1 MTFQSAKNLK
11 PHLALR
17 KAVEINQK
25 LDQSCLK
32 LFCYTG
38 GKQLYPYLKI
48 GQLPYVTWNLKLLLG
63 WVHALATQK
72 DAQCSPAL
80 EGTRWERH
88 LKSTPLNISRAIAA
102 KIAAKSLQEPLQRKG
117 QLVLCLEDSNQNKTK
132 QALFGLLS
140 VYGMRLVT
148 NNSQEMRRPYVWLQH
163 LRSNFTPLVP
173 TFLITS
179 LQGQDICS
187 CDPDPQLSP
196 VKMKAISLGNAGNV
210 PYDWSLLAVR
220 IEMFNCSRTIN
231 HNDNTDWHGTFSHQ
245 ESIFMLCTFF
255 SYLQYNP
262 HSVISVNDHFP
273 CLTQTSCRN
282 KKAGASQKKWHKQM
296 SHLMTTYGRRPMN
309 LMFPHPPVCHYN
321 ES

>member
-117 QLVLCLEDSNQNKTK
+117 QLVLCLEVSNQNKTR

-163 LRSNFTPLVP
+163 LRSNFTPLNCAYFFNNFTPRSRYMFMWSRP
-173 TFLITS
+173 T
-179 LQGQDICS
+179 
-187 CDPDPQLSP
+187 
-196 VKMKAISLGNAGNV
+196 
-210 PYDWSLLAVR
+210 AVTCKN
-220 IEMFNCSRTIN
+220 E
-231 HNDNTDWHGTFSHQ
+231 
-245 ESIFMLCTFF
+245 
-255 SYLQYNP
+255 
-262 HSVISVNDHFP
+262 
-273 CLTQTSCRN
+273 
-282 KKAGASQKKWHKQM
+282 
-296 SHLMTTYGRRPMN
+296 SHLLRECWKCPIRLKSSGSENRN
-309 LMFPHPPVCHYN
+309 VQLF
-321 ES
+321 